1 MNVHFWIYSEFPWGI
16 LSILAS
22 YSIGILC
29 AIFYK
34 NFKNINY
41 KYKIIFFGIME
52 IMIVYLIVRFYGKIH
67 YNRENKYIFPIIAGI
82 LVIIYA
88 YENGIIS
95 KILKNFSSLG
105 NLSFSIYLIYPFFIR
120 LLNYLNISPVKKLV
134 CCLYFY

>member
-1 MNVHFWIYSEFPWGI
+1 
-16 LSILAS
+16 
-22 YSIGILC
+22 
-29 AIFYK
+29 
-34 NFKNINY
+34 
-41 KYKIIFFGIME
+41 ME